1 MELDGKRIIVT
12 GGAQGIGASIVHAY
26 TRAGASV
33 GAMDVKEE
41 FVAKV
46 AEEASA
52 RGPGTAHFTRCD
64 VADQAEVRAAFR
76 AFADAHGGLDVLVNA
91 AGIELRSPAEDISE
105 DDWDRTFD
113 VNVKGTFFTN
123 QLAFS
128 LMKETGGAIINFAS
142 GAGVNGFPQHGHYAA
157 SKGAVL
163 SWTRTAAAEWGRY
176 GITVNSICPGM
187 WTPMYDAHRSRL
199 SAEELVV
206 HDAQIAA
213 VTPID
218 GRLGDPD
225 RDLAPFMVFM
235 ASDGARYITAQTL
248 VVDGGRTVAR

>member
-12 GGAQGIGASIVHAY
+12 GAAQGIGASLVHAY

-33 GAMDVKEE
+33 GALDVKEDLGTQ
-41 FVAKV
+41 V
-46 AEEASA
+46 AEKASA
-52 RGPGTAHFTRCD
+52 RGPGTAAFIRCD
-64 VADQAEVRAAFR
+64 VARHTEVRAAFG

-91 AGIELRSPAEDISE
+91 AGIELGSPAEDISE
-105 DDWDRTFD
+105 NDWDRTFD
-113 VNVKGTFFTN
+113 VNVKGTLFTN
-123 QLAFS
+123 QQAFA
-128 LMKETGGAIINFAS
+128 LMKQTGGAILNFAS
-142 GAGVNGFPQHGHYAA
+142 GAGVNGFPQHAHYAA

-163 SWTRTAAAEWGRY
+163 SWTRTVAAEWGKY
-176 GITVNSICPGM
+176 GITVNSLCPGM
-187 WTPMYDAHRSRL
+187 WTPMYDAHRGRL
-199 SAEELVV
+199 TADELVV

-213 VTPID
+213 STPID